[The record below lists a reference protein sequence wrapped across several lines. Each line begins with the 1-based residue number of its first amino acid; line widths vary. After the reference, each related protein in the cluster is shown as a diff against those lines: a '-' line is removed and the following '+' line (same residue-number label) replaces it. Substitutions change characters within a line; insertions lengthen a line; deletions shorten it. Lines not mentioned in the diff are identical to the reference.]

1 MSTDSS
7 VLNRTILVRGFEGN
21 EQDLLRTVQKY
32 GRVEDVNIKRCNA
45 KKQECAPFLDVGS
58 FIGKPSKFER
68 GSNKIS
74 DPGGT
79 TSTSS
84 SQAVGHNG
92 KKDRIGIVDPRARQK
107 ALHCCQSVILKDL
120 SSAQLSTLSNDS
132 FVVSLQPQQ
141 ELFVQGEDIKYLYI
155 LVSGILRIFAKFPVT
170 CCSLMSQLVSSVF
183 LPAYSNF
190 LLTFAPSTRA
200 HIRTSVKLQCRGQRL
215 YTKMRSS
222 WERSRAP
229 ASY

>member
-84 SQAVGHNG
+84 SQAVGHNS
-92 KKDRIGIVDPRARQK
+92 KKDKIGIVDPRARQK

-170 CCSLMSQLVSSVF
+170 GCSWLSQFVSSVF
-183 LPAYSNF
+183 FPVHSN

-200 HIRTSVKLQCRGQRL
+200 HIRTSVKLQCRGQRF
-215 YTKMRSS
+215 YTKMRS
-222 WERSRAP
+222 
-229 ASY
+229 

>member
-1 MSTDSS
+1 MSTDNS

-21 EQDLLRTVQKY
+21 EQDLLRTIQKY
-32 GRVEDVNIKRCNA
+32 GRVEDMNIKRCNA
-45 KKQECAPFLDVGS
+45 KKRECAPFLDVGS

-74 DPGGT
+74 DPCGT
-79 TSTSS
+79 TS

-92 KKDRIGIVDPRARQK
+92 KKDKIGIVDPRARQK

-170 CCSLMSQLVSSVF
+170 CCSRLSQFVSSVF
-183 LPAYSNF
+183 SPVLSNF

-200 HIRTSVKLQCRGQRL
+200 HIRTSIKLQCRGQRF

-229 ASY
+229 AS